1 MRIHPGETLKEMME
15 DRDLCY
21 LDVMVGTYLDYDEIN
36 HICNG
41 WENIK
46 EYQAEQLGILFE
58 TGTQFWLNLQKNYD
72 EELDNNK
79 NEI

>member
-15 DRDLCY
+15 DRGLCY
-21 LDVMVGTYLDYDEIN
+21 LDIMVNTPFDYDDIN
-36 HICNG
+36 TLCEGLKTIDQYIAT
-41 WENIK
+41 E
-46 EYQAEQLGILFE
+46 LGHYFK